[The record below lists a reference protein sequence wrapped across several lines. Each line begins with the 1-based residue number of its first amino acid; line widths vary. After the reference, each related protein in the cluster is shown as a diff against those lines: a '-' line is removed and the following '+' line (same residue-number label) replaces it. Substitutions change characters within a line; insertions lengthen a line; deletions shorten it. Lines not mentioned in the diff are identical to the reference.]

1 MITEIFM
8 KILLESLEARIDDR
22 IFPQFLKKSIVM
34 TDIIPFD
41 QRDGYIWYNGEF
53 VEWKNAKVHVLNHGL
68 HYASCVFE
76 GERVYNKKIFKSN
89 EHSQRLHKSAEII
102 GFKVP
107 FSVEQLNAAK
117 EAAVAK
123 QNITDG
129 YVRAFAWRG
138 SEKMAIS
145 AQHNKIHVA
154 IACWAWPPYYSKE
167 AREAGLKLKF
177 ARYKRP
183 SPETAPVA
191 AKAAGLYMICTI
203 SKHEAESAG
212 YNDALMLDYR
222 GYLAEA
228 TGANL
233 FLVMKNG
240 ELHTPLPD
248 CFLNGITRLTVID
261 LAKKRG
267 IKVVER
273 HIMPEE
279 LSDAMDA
286 FLTGSAA
293 EITRIGSIE
302 DKFKYPKISQMT
314 LDLMQDYHNL
324 VRS

>member
-1 MITEIFM
+1 M
-8 KILLESLEARIDDR
+8 S
-22 IFPQFLKKSIVM
+22 
-34 TDIIPFD
+34 DIIPFD
-41 QRDGYIWYNGEF
+41 QRDGFIWYNGEF
-53 VEWKNAKVHVLNHGL
+53 TPWKDAKVHVLNHGL

-76 GERVYNKKIFKSN
+76 GERIYSKKIFKSI
-89 EHSQRLHKSAEII
+89 EHSQRLHKSAEIL
-102 GFKVP
+102 GFEIP
-107 FSVEQLNAAK
+107 YSVEQLDKFKK
-117 EAAVAK
+117 EAVAK

-129 YVRAFAWRG
+129 YMRAFAWRG

-154 IACWAWPPYYSKE
+154 IACWEWPPYYSQE

-177 ARYKRP
+177 AKYKRP
-183 SPETAPVA
+183 APESAPVA

-203 SKHEAESAG
+203 SKHEAEKEG

-222 GYLAEA
+222 GFLAEA

-240 ELHTPLPD
+240 ELHTPLAD
-248 CFLNGITRLTVID
+248 AFLNGITRLTVID
-261 LAKKRG
+261 LARAKG

-273 HIMPEE
+273 HIKPEE
-279 LSDAMDA
+279 LADAQDA

-293 EITRIGSIE
+293 EITRIGAIE
-302 DKFKYPKISQMT
+302 DKYKYPQISQMT
-314 LDLMQDYHNL
+314 QDLMNDYHKL

>member
-1 MITEIFM
+1 MSD
-8 KILLESLEARIDDR
+8 L
-22 IFPQFLKKSIVM
+22 
-34 TDIIPFD
+34 IPFD
-41 QRDGYIWYNGEF
+41 QRDGFIWQDGKF
-53 VEWKNAKVHVLNHGL
+53 VEWKEAKVHVLNHGL

-76 GERVYNKKIFKSN
+76 GERIYNRKIFKFN
-89 EHSQRLHKSAEII
+89 EHSTRLHASAKMIGFDIPYSVEELNEAKKAIAEI
-102 GFKVP
+102 
-107 FSVEQLNAAK
+107 
-117 EAAVAK
+117 

-129 YVRAFAWRG
+129 YMRAFAWRG

-145 AQHNKIHVA
+145 AQQNKIHVA
-154 IACWAWPPYYSKE
+154 IACWPWPPYYSEE
-167 AREAGLKLKF
+167 ARKTGLKLKF

-183 SPETAPVA
+183 SPETAPTA
-191 AKAAGLYMICTI
+191 SKAAGLYMICTI
-203 SKHEAESAG
+203 SKHEAECEG

-222 GYLAEA
+222 GFLAEA

-273 HIMPEE
+273 HIKPEE
-279 LSDAMDA
+279 FSDAIDA

-293 EITRIGSIE
+293 ELTRIGSIE
-302 DKFKYPKISQMT
+302 NKHNYPTPSQMT
-314 LDLMQDYHNL
+314 LDLMQDYSDL
-324 VRS
+324 VRA

>member
-1 MITEIFM
+1 
-8 KILLESLEARIDDR
+8 
-22 IFPQFLKKSIVM
+22 M

-41 QRDGYIWYNGEF
+41 QRDGFIWYNGEF
-53 VEWKNAKVHVLNHGL
+53 VDWKNAKVHVLNHGL

-76 GERVYNKKIFKSN
+76 GERIYNKKIFKCS
-89 EHSQRLHKSAEII
+89 EHSTRLHKSAEMM
-102 GFKVP
+102 GFKIP
-107 FSVEQLNAAK
+107 YSVAELDAAK
-117 EAAVAK
+117 NAISAK
-123 QNITDG
+123 QNIIDG
-129 YVRAFAWRG
+129 YMRAFAWRG

-145 AQHNKIHVA
+145 AQNNKIHVA
-154 IACWAWPPYYSKE
+154 IACWPWPPYYSEE
-167 AREAGLKLKF
+167 ARKAGLKLKF

-203 SKHEAESAG
+203 SKHEAESEG

-261 LAKKRG
+261 LAKKSG

-273 HIMPEE
+273 HIKPEE
-279 LSDAMDA
+279 LADAVDA

-293 EITRIGSIE
+293 ELTRIGAIE
-302 DKFKYPKISQMT
+302 DKFHYPEMSKITS
-314 LDLMQDYHNL
+314 DLMQAYHDL

>member
-1 MITEIFM
+1 M
-8 KILLESLEARIDDR
+8 S
-22 IFPQFLKKSIVM
+22 
-34 TDIIPFD
+34 DIIPFD
-41 QRDGYIWYNGEF
+41 QRDGFIWYNGQF
-53 VEWKNAKVHVLNHGL
+53 VEWKSAKIHVLTHGL

-76 GERVYNKKIFKSN
+76 GEKVYNKKIFRGLDHTK
-89 EHSQRLHKSAEII
+89 RLFASAKILGFDLPFLVEEI
-102 GFKVP
+102 
-107 FSVEQLNAAK
+107 EQAKK
-117 EAAVAK
+117 EAVEK
-123 QNITDG
+123 NNITDG
-129 YVRAFAWRG
+129 YMRAFAWRG

-145 AQHNKIHVA
+145 AQENKIHVA
-154 IACWAWPPYYSKE
+154 IACWPWPPYYSEE
-167 AREAGLKLKF
+167 ARRAGLKLKF
-177 ARYKRP
+177 AKYKRP
-183 SPETAPVA
+183 SPETAPHA

-203 SKHEAESAG
+203 SKHEAEREG

-248 CFLNGITRLTVID
+248 AFLNGLTRQTVIE

-273 HIMPEE
+273 YIMPEE
-279 LSDAMDA
+279 LSDAVDA

-293 EITRIGSIE
+293 EITRIGSVG
-302 DKFKYPKISQMT
+302 DKVKYLEPNEMT
-314 LDLMQDYHNL
+314 LALMKDYYDL

>member
-1 MITEIFM
+1 MSD
-8 KILLESLEARIDDR
+8 L
-22 IFPQFLKKSIVM
+22 
-34 TDIIPFD
+34 IPFD
-41 QRDGYIWYNGEF
+41 QRDGFIWQDGKF
-53 VEWKNAKVHVLNHGL
+53 VEWKEAKVHVLNHGL

-76 GERVYNKKIFKSN
+76 GERIYNRKIFKFN
-89 EHSQRLHKSAEII
+89 EHSIRLHASAKMIGFDIPYSVEELNEAKKAIAEI
-102 GFKVP
+102 
-107 FSVEQLNAAK
+107 
-117 EAAVAK
+117 

-129 YVRAFAWRG
+129 YMRAFAWRG

-145 AQHNKIHVA
+145 AQQNKIHVA
-154 IACWAWPPYYSKE
+154 IACWPWPPYYSEE
-167 AREAGLKLKF
+167 ARKAGLKLKF

-183 SPETAPVA
+183 SPETAPTA
-191 AKAAGLYMICTI
+191 SKAAGLYMICTI
-203 SKHEAESAG
+203 SKHEAECEG

-222 GYLAEA
+222 GFLAEA

-273 HIMPEE
+273 HIKPEE
-279 LSDAMDA
+279 FSDAIDA

-293 EITRIGSIE
+293 ELTRIGSIE
-302 DKFKYPKISQMT
+302 NKHNYPTPSQMT
-314 LDLMQDYHNL
+314 LDLMQDYSDL
-324 VRS
+324 VRA